1 MSLRRRLPGTD
12 KSVSENIKDEIK
24 PLIKKAKI
32 VSWQEL
38 PAWQQDNHFI
48 LSGYR
53 VASGSFRKSFASLGY
68 IHNESVNIYS
78 HLIGAIFFTLMAS
91 ILYAI
96 VKSSNV
102 SNAKPADM
110 IVFACFFLGC
120 GLCLGM
126 SATYH
131 TISNH
136 SPSIAR
142 FGNKL
147 DYVGI
152 VSLIVGSFIPSIY
165 YAFFC
170 HPVLQKLYW
179 SMVCM
184 PFFSSILYSNLTLPV
199 TRKIREKLLSMIHK
213 ISFLGMVCATV
224 SIYDRFRTPS
234 WRPFRASMFI
244 AMGLSAVFPVIHGLK
259 IYGFYVMRYRIGLIW
274 LVLQGFLYIL
284 GAIIYAVS
292 RFKEIL
298 LLLITSHASRFCN
311 N

>member
-179 SMVCM
+179 SM
-184 PFFSSILYSNLTLPV
+184 
-199 TRKIREKLLSMIHK
+199 

-284 GAIIYAVS
+284 GAIIYAVRWPECIRPGQFDIWGS
-292 RFKEIL
+292 SHQIFHVLVVMAALCHFYGLSIAFNYNHQSL
-298 LLLITSHASRFCN
+298 LTICK
-311 N
+311 